1 MSHLLDL
8 WPGPWT
14 CDRCVRNPTWSGP
27 APPESYDK
35 LVLTTRAAL
44 QQVGSGDMLD
54 VDSGTSPKASPSYE
68 THYSEDRGMTVLSL
82 DTQI

>member
-1 MSHLLDL
+1 
-8 WPGPWT
+8 
-14 CDRCVRNPTWSGP
+14 
-27 APPESYDK
+27 
-35 LVLTTRAAL
+35 
-44 QQVGSGDMLD
+44 MLD